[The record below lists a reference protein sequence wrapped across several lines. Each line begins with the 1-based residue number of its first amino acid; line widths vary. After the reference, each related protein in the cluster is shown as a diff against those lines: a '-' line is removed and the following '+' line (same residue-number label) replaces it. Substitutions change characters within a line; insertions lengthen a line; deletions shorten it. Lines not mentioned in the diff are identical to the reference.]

1 MATKKEFSKI
11 DYAEASV
18 LFEMA
23 RKQVHNR
30 TQASN
35 AIPQLAKSIA
45 KLKENALG
53 SVKGNLTKVKSKS
66 DKAIAKVK
74 NEGNKVIAGY
84 REKILA
90 TIKDEQLKEK
100 IRQLSFPKL

>member
-1 MATKKEFSKI
+1 MAEEHEFSKA

-18 LFEMA
+18 IFEIA

-45 KLKENALG
+45 KLKENAL
-53 SVKGNLTKVKSKS
+53 SSAKGNLTKVKNS
-66 DKAIAKVK
+66 
-74 NEGNKVIAGY
+74 GNKAIAGY
-84 REKILA
+84 RGKILA
-90 TIKDEQLKEK
+90 TIKDAQLKEK
-100 IRQLSFPKL
+100 IRQLPFPKL